1 MGNVTDYLARV
12 GQDAALRHGSPAD
25 REALLTE
32 LGIDDDAT
40 REALAYGDADGLRRL
55 LGGAQFI
62 ATQMPDG
69 PEREKEAPDED
80 EGDEDDDNDEPLK
93 KKGPGSP
100 PAKER

>member
-62 ATQMPDG
+62 STQMPG
-69 PEREKEAPDED
+69 PDREKEAPDQD